1 MAFEINRLHVLADN
15 LNAEV
20 YQWCVESIRSN
31 FDLDLGGWDS
41 VTGYEKH
48 LGGVLTEEQ
57 VNEIEQYQTSLTGSG
72 WIEGL
77 TYSAL
82 NEIIDQWYDEQ
93 PDE

>member
-20 YQWCVESIRSN
+20 YEWCVESIRSH

-48 LGGVLTEEQ
+48 LGEVLTEEQ

>member
-1 MAFEINRLHVLADN
+1 
-15 LNAEV
+15 
-20 YQWCVESIRSN
+20 VESIRSI

-48 LGGVLTEEQ
+48 LGEVLTEEQ

>member
-1 MAFEINRLHVLADN
+1 MAFEIKNLDVLDDKFDTQ
-15 LNAEV
+15 V
-20 YQWCVESIRSN
+20 YEWCEESIKSHFGLEPGKN
-31 FDLDLGGWDS
+31 EY
-41 VTGYEKH
+41 GYEKDIWE
-48 LGGVLTEEQ
+48 VLTEEQ